1 MFKKSLFLFVLIVFL
16 SVGCVAASDSIS
28 ANSTT
33 DVDTDFLSADINESD
48 SIEYIGEDMVS
59 DDNSPSHTPFPIRQ
73 MIFLRNQTIQGNP
86 HSFR

>member
-33 DVDTDFLSADINESD
+33 DVDMDFLSADINESD
-48 SIEYIGEDMVS
+48 SIEYIGEDMIS
-59 DDNSPSHTPFPIRQ
+59 DGDSPSHTAIAENNAFFHTT
-73 MIFLRNQTIQGNP
+73 IFLWNNALT
-86 HSFR
+86 S

>member
-33 DVDTDFLSADINESD
+33 DVDMDFLSVDINESD
-48 SIEYIGEDMVS
+48 SIEYIGEDMIS
-59 DDNSPSHTPFPIRQ
+59 DDFPITHAHFQ
-73 MIFLRNQTIQGNP
+73 FAK
-86 HSFR
+86 